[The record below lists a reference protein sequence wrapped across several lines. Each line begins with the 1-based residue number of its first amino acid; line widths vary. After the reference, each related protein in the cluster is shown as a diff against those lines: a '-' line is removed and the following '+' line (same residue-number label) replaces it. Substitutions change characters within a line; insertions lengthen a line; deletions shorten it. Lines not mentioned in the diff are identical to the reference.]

1 MSAKRVSPLNAPP
14 QSAVGRILNLR
25 PRILVADDD
34 PNMLGL
40 TVTTLRHSGY
50 QVDLAEDGALAWD
63 ALQAN
68 SYDLL
73 ITDHNMPMMT
83 GLTLLKRIHAAHL
96 DVPAILMSGDPP
108 RAELR
113 QNPTLLIAAILLKPF
128 TQGELSATVNQVLFA
143 TVGNAGAGASLT
155 GWQSQSSTGDLQRS

>member
-1 MSAKRVSPLNAPP
+1 MSAKRVSPLKAQPP
-14 QSAVGRILNLR
+14 AAVGRILNLR

-50 QVDLAEDGALAWD
+50 QVDLVEDGALAWD

-83 GLTLLKRIHAAHL
+83 GLTLLKRIQAAHL
-96 DVPAILMSGDPP
+96 DLPAILMSGDPP
-108 RAELR
+108 RSELR
-113 QNPTLLIAAILLKPF
+113 QNPALLIAAILLKPF

-143 TVGNAGAGASLT
+143 TVGNAVAGASLT